1 MANGT
6 QTLGRALDILFALA
20 EAESTLS
27 VSEIAERVSIP
38 ESTTYRILQTLEQ
51 NGVVER
57 RGKGQIGLG
66 LRILDLA
73 RSLYQQIDRELYVIA
88 RPIMESITEKTD
100 ETTILMVRTGTNVIC
115 IQHVESRRLIR
126 FAIENGRVLPLHLGA
141 SGKAILAYEAERVL
155 DQVLKRLEDPM
166 EKEDLLKD
174 LERIRQQGYSLT
186 VGEVDPDVFGIAAP
200 IFDGYQRIVASLTI
214 AGPSERL
221 DPEVREM
228 MIRSVVEATREISQ
242 RLARVSAVAIE

>member
-38 ESTTYRILQTLEQ
+38 ESTTYRLLQTLEQ

-88 RPIMESITEKTD
+88 RPIMESIAEKTD
-100 ETTILMVRTGTNVIC
+100 ETTILTVRTGTNVIC
-115 IQHVESRRLIR
+115 IQQVESRRWIR
-126 FAIENGRVLPLHLGA
+126 FAIENGRILPLHLGA
-141 SGKAILAYEAERVL
+141 SGKAILAYETERVL
-155 DQVLKRLEDPM
+155 DQVLKRMEDPR
-166 EKEDLLKD
+166 EKEKLQKE
-174 LERIRQQGYSLT
+174 LERIRQRGYSLT

-221 DPEVREM
+221 HPERSEM
-228 MIRSVVEATREISQ
+228 MVRSVVEATREISQ
-242 RLARVSAVAIE
+242 KLARISAVTIE